1 VAAGFCGAGFCSA
14 KPYFKE
20 GRMSLS
26 NDFLTLFSG
35 SDIAHG
41 TFIVQSSRSSDGK
54 KQGTAKV
61 IREPT
66 TEEMWEEHLK
76 GGTGIGIIP
85 IRSDNT
91 CSWGAIDIDEYDV
104 DHKQLVSKL
113 NQHKIPAVV
122 GRTKSGGAHVW
133 VFLSAP
139 TQAADMQ
146 RRMSELSAA
155 LGFSGSE
162 IFPKQSTILIDRGD
176 TGNFLNMP
184 YHSGNNSTRYG
195 FDKKG
200 EGLSAEGFIE
210 YTKNFIIS
218 PSSFEKLNFA
228 FGVEEGVLEQG
239 PPCLQHLCS
248 KGFAEGSRNN
258 ALFNLGVYARLSD
271 ENNWE
276 TTLQRYNMDYLHP
289 PLSHNEVGTIIR
301 QLKKKDYFYKCEDQ
315 PIKPFC
321 DKEVCRLRKY
331 GVGPNG
337 VSNDLSSLTKIDG
350 DPPIWILNVDNQRVE
365 LSTNGLTAQ
374 SQFQRECVSQI
385 NKFPV
390 MVNQRSWQTRIQT
403 LLDNVTI
410 VEVPPDATFKGE
422 FEDLLHA
429 FCCERA
435 KGEEREDIL
444 QGVAVWTEGNVYL
457 QIKDIKKHL
466 SVNDFNHYSS
476 NKITLRLQDLGAEK
490 MFWRIRNKGIHV
502 WYISQTYFETEDS
515 QIPLPNLTTND
526 NII

>member
-1 VAAGFCGAGFCSA
+1 
-14 KPYFKE
+14 
-20 GRMSLS
+20 MSLA
-26 NDFLTLFSG
+26 NDFFQLFLG

-41 TFIVQSSRSSDGK
+41 TFVVKSSRTSDGK

-61 IREPT
+61 IKEPT
-66 TEEMWEEHLK
+66 TEAMWEEHLK
-76 GGTGIGIIP
+76 GGTGLGIIP

-104 DHKQLVSKL
+104 DHKDLVSQLKQ
-113 NQHKIPAVV
+113 NKIPAVV

-133 VFLSAP
+133 VFINQSIE
-139 TQAADMQ
+139 AADMQ
-146 RRMSELSAA
+146 RRMAELSAA
-155 LGFSGSE
+155 LGYSGSE
-162 IFPKQSTILIDRGD
+162 IFPKQSTILVDRGD

-184 YHSGNNSTRYG
+184 YHAGKNSTRYA
-195 FDKKG
+195 FDENG
-200 EGLSAEGFIE
+200 EGLTPEAFIT
-210 YTKNFIIS
+210 YAQKFVITPNK
-218 PSSFEKLNFA
+218 FEKLNFS
-228 FGVEEGVLEQG
+228 FGVAQDLLKEG

-271 ENNWE
+271 EDNWE
-276 TTLQRYNMDYLHP
+276 TELARYNMDYLKP
-289 PLSHNEVGTIIR
+289 PLSHNEVGTVIR

-321 DKEVCRLRKY
+321 DKEVCKQRKF

-365 LSTNGLTAQ
+365 LTTSGLTAQ
-374 SQFQRECVSQI
+374 AQFQRECVAQI

-390 MVNQRSWQTRIQT
+390 MVNQRAWQTRIQM
-403 LLDNVTI
+403 LLDNVTVI
-410 VEVPPDATFKGE
+410 EVPPDATFKGE

-466 SVNDFNHYSS
+466 TVNDFNHYSS
-476 NKITLRLQDLGAEK
+476 NKVTLRLQDLGAEK

-502 WYISQTYFETEDS
+502 WYLPQAYFQTEET
-515 QIPLPNLTTND
+515 QIPLPNLTDD